1 MFKRKQGKI
10 EKSTKHTA
18 ENTEESKRDAK
29 KRIRRQRIAQNVIKY
44 NAMLENGICCMDDDV
59 YSKCVMFKDINY
71 QIAPDETKR
80 VIIEQYRNMM
90 NSLGNDVDVSLVI
103 NNRLINREEFE
114 NSIIMGHRG
123 DGLDLIRSEMNQHL
137 LENMHRGN
145 NSIMSEKMFVFS
157 CRENNYLDAE
167 KTLNNVEKDF
177 MNQLNEMGCEV
188 EKMDGLDRLR
198 SLHYIMKPGEVFD
211 HSYEDLTP
219 ESSTKDWICPYAFH
233 FKKDYFEMDDR
244 YCCVMTLLNYPSWMQ
259 DNLIHELSKIEY
271 NLVITLHTQIQ
282 TKDESIEQL
291 ARHSMMIDSQIEGER
306 NKRHAKGDFS
316 DTLPI
321 KIEAQAESINE
332 WRQAIVKGDERM
344 FQTQLVVLI
353 NASSYD
359 EMNQVRRDVERIG
372 KRCSVEFIVMDLEQ
386 EMGLNAA
393 LPLGLPKEGLGRNL
407 LTDNIANIVPFTSK
421 ELLQTNKPIFYGINQ
436 TTNNMILCN
445 RSNLQSNGNGFI
457 LGRPGAGKSFVTKK
471 ELTWILLND
480 EDADIIIVDP
490 QGEYRVVAE
499 TINRYSNH
507 KICDVLEISS
517 TSKLYFNP
525 FDGDISQEDFV
536 KDKANFIQTIM
547 AEMLGNGYL
556 SPEQKSIIDQV
567 VNAIYQE
574 YEFKLQQRDFE
585 NAYMPTL
592 KTFYEALGTID
603 NPIAKQMQTA
613 LWIYVYGSYD
623 LFAHESN
630 IKADSR
636 LMVYDIHNIG
646 STIQTLG
653 FKIVLESIRDRVY
666 KNKKL
671 KKRTYVYID
680 EIYKLLGDE
689 YSENFLYEFWKW
701 VRKFN
706 VYVTGMTQNVT
717 DLLRSTNGSAMLQN
731 SSFYIIL
738 GQDANDLMQLKALLR
753 LSEDQVRYVLTAR
766 PGAGLIRFDNTIIP
780 FADDFPK
787 NTICYEMWN
796 TDPDKQ
802 NEKSSEL
809 SSLQDEARNVQRKRR
824 LSNRMTEREQ
834 KEVKQVLPAEDERTT
849 NIKED
854 ASVEPKS
861 TQTHDK
867 ENRIVPEKKEE
878 IINAP
883 KNTEEDSYFINLE
896 DY

>member
-1 MFKRKQGKI
+1 MFGRRQEKI
-10 EKSTKHTA
+10 GRSTKDTV
-18 ENTEESKRDAK
+18 ENIKENKRDAK

-44 NAMLENGICCMDDDV
+44 NVMLENGICCMDDDV
-59 YSKCVMFKDINY
+59 YSKAVLFRDINY
-71 QIAPDETKR
+71 QIAPDSTKKT
-80 VIIEQYRNMM
+80 IIEQYRNLL

-114 NSIIMGHRG
+114 NNIIMSHRG
-123 DGLDLIRSEMNQHL
+123 DGLDPIRGEMNQHL

-157 CRENNYLDAE
+157 CRESNYHEAE
-167 KTLNNVEKDF
+167 KILNNLEKDF

-188 EKMDGLDRLR
+188 EKMNGIDRLR

-211 HSYEDLTP
+211 HSYAELNPD
-219 ESSTKDWICPYAFH
+219 SSTKDWISPYAFH
-233 FKKDYFEMDDR
+233 FKANHFEMDDR
-244 YCCVMTLLNYPSWMQ
+244 YCCAMTLINYPTWMQ

-271 NLVITLHTQIQ
+271 NLVITLHMQIQ
-282 TKDESIEQL
+282 TKDDSLDQINKQ
-291 ARHSMMIDSQIEGER
+291 SMLIDSQVDGVLG
-306 NKRHAKGDFS
+306 KRHAKGDFT
-316 DTLPI
+316 DKLPP
-321 KIEAQAESINE
+321 KLEAQVETIDE
-332 WRQAIVKGDERM
+332 WRQAIVRGDERM

-353 NASSYD
+353 NADSED
-359 EMNQVRRDVERIG
+359 EMHMIQRDVERIG

-407 LTDNIANIVPFTSK
+407 LTDNVANIVPFTSK

-436 TTNNMILCN
+436 TTNNMILCSRAN
-445 RSNLQSNGNGFI
+445 MQSNGNGFI

-480 EDADIIIVDP
+480 PEADIIIIDP
-490 QGEYRVVAE
+490 QGEYRVIAE
-499 TINRYSNH
+499 TINRYSNK

-547 AEMLGNGYL
+547 AEMIGNGYL

-567 VNAIYQE
+567 VTFIYQE
-574 YEFKLQQRDFE
+574 YETKLKNQDFE
-585 NAYMPTL
+585 HAYMPTL
-592 KTFYEALGTID
+592 KTFYEKLGELD
-603 NPIAKQMQTA
+603 NSIAKQMQTA

-630 IKADSR
+630 IKVDSR
-636 LMVYDIHNIG
+636 LLVYDIHNIG
-646 STIQTLG
+646 STIETLG
-653 FKIVLESIRDRVY
+653 FKIVLESIRDKIY
-666 KNKKL
+666 KNKAK

-680 EIYKLLGDE
+680 EIYKLLADE
-689 YSENFLYEFWKW
+689 YSDNFLYEFWKW

-717 DLLRSTNGSAMLQN
+717 DLLRSTNGSSMLQN

-738 GQDANDLMQLKALLR
+738 GQDANDLMQLKSLLR
-753 LSEDQVRYVLTAR
+753 LSEEQVRYVLTAR
-766 PGAGLIRFDNTIIP
+766 PGAGLIRFDNTISP

-787 NTICYEMWN
+787 DTICYEMWN

-802 NEKSSEL
+802 DDKSKQL
-809 SSLQDEARNVQRKRR
+809 QTLQDTARSIQRKKR
-824 LSNRMTEREQ
+824 LYGIHKDSVEME
-834 KEVKQVLPAEDERTT
+834 KEVA
-849 NIKED
+849 
-854 ASVEPKS
+854 
-861 TQTHDK
+861 
-867 ENRIVPEKKEE
+867 KKEE
-878 IINAP
+878 KEESIPYTSPLRPEMEPENQEKSEPNVIPEEKNPYGINP
-883 KNTEEDSYFINLE
+883 E